1 MEIRPA
7 TDAEIDD
14 VLNVMA
20 LANHKEND
28 KEWAEKKRQPMSN
41 RPSAYHVAI
50 EDTHI
55 VGTLRIRRDR
65 LWCGSGIIIK
75 GDVGEV
81 SVLPSQQG
89 KGIGTQLM
97 KHAVEFMRNN
107 GFHLSRLGGLA
118 RFYSR
123 FGYQPMPRR
132 YIEFPIDRIVK
143 AGASRLAFTQALL
156 PGGTPGKV
164 RRIEPRK
171 DYPRLWDL
179 QEQFNRHRTGEQV
192 FARPRTIPETADDH
206 TFVYECDGEVVGQ
219 LRYREFPEDFSAFEA
234 AVTATSL
241 VYEPGKKEA
250 VEALIKHILRVAYD
264 RELSRITAF
273 IPFDPA
279 IIDDLIQTGLTFN
292 RVEHHGGVATNMM
305 RVTNLKAL
313 FSAISDELA
322 SRLGHCDWTGRLA
335 IAVADDEAILDI
347 DESGVSVANDGP
359 ADVHCRIP
367 ERDFLH
373 ALLGYASPDELG
385 IADRCDLG
393 GKEALLLAA
402 LFQALKREAPK
413 GKGS

>member
-1 MEIRPA
+1 
-7 TDAEIDD
+7 
-14 VLNVMA
+14 MA

-28 KEWAEKKRQPMSN
+28 KEWGKKKRPSISN
-41 RPSAYHVAI
+41 NPSAYHVAV
-50 EDTHI
+50 EDVHI
-55 VGTLRIRRDR
+55 VGTLRLRRDR
-65 LWCGSGIIIK
+65 LWCGSGVIIK

-118 RFYSR
+118 KFYSR

-143 AGASRLAFTQALL
+143 AGAARIPFPEALL
-156 PGGTPGKV
+156 AGGAPSGEV
-164 RRIEPRK
+164 RRIEPGK

-179 QEQFNRHRTGEQV
+179 QEQFNRHRSGEPI
-192 FARPRTIPETADDH
+192 FTRPTTIPQAVDDH
-206 TFVYECDGEVVGQ
+206 TLVHECDGEVGGQ

-234 AVTATSL
+234 AITVTSF
-241 VYEPGKKEA
+241 VYEPGRKEA
-250 VEALIKHILRVAYD
+250 LEALIKYILRLAYD

-273 IPFDPA
+273 IPFDPT
-279 IIDDLIQTGLTFN
+279 IIDDLIQTGLTFS

-313 FSAISDELA
+313 FAAVTDELA
-322 SRLGHCDWTGRLA
+322 LRLSHCDWTGRLA
-335 IAVADDEAILDI
+335 IGVADDEAILDI
-347 DESGVSVANDGP
+347 DESGVSVTDDGP

-367 ERDFLH
+367 ERDFLN

-385 IADRCDLG
+385 IADKCKLG
-393 GKEALLLAA
+393 KTEALLLAA
-402 LFQALKREAPK
+402 LFPVPRRETRT
-413 GKGS
+413 GRGS